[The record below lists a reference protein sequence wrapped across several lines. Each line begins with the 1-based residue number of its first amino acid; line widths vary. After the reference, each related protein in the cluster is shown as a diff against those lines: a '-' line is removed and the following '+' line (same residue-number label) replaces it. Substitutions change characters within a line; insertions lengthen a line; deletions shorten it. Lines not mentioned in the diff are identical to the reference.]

1 MKPLRWYGWAML
13 DFEKQ
18 LHRIAMENPNETPEG
33 RGLLALGWEFVRVEI
48 NQVPENAKAK

>member
-18 LHRIAMENPNETPEG
+18 LHRITIEDPNETEPG

-48 NQVPENAKAK
+48 NQVPENVKA